1 MAKKGRKTECV
12 SYLRVS
18 GDGQINGDGPDRQ
31 REANESYAKANGL
44 RIEFEAFDAGVSGV
58 CDMENRDE
66 LPLLL
71 DYVEQNS
78 IKVCLVENASRIS
91 RKLMVGEIILDEFK
105 KHGCKVI
112 ESTSGVEL
120 TADDEDETKVLVR
133 QVLACIAEFQKKVD
147 VKKLAAA
154 RKRIRQR
161 SGKCEGRKAFGS
173 TPDEYVILKYIDH
186 LRRKPR
192 QTDKK
197 VKTKRLTYQEVT
209 NQLNKQGFTSKS
221 GAKWT
226 WQNVARI
233 AKQTLAA
240 SDEFNHTQ
248 KDVDEAFIRLNP
260 LSRKQIDLLGGDP
273 VAEIE
278 ESDIVLVLAC
288 FWAARGTERPW
299 GFKKDDDG
307 MPIMIDG
314 KPVEADPPS
323 EEEQER
329 GRRLWNSI
337 GLDGF
342 NVPQAPKNVIEMA
355 IN

>member
-1 MAKKGRKTECV
+1 MAKKGRKTACV

-31 REANESYAKANGL
+31 REANERYAKTNGL
-44 RIEFEAFDAGVSGV
+44 RIDFEAFDAGVSGV

-105 KHGCKVI
+105 KLGCTVI

-161 SGKCEGRKAFGS
+161 TGKCEGRKAFGS
-173 TPDEYVILKYIDH
+173 TPDEYVILRYIEH

-192 QTDKK
+192 QTDRK
-197 VKTKRLTYQEVT
+197 VKTKRLTYQQVCDAL
-209 NQLNKQGFTSKS
+209 NQQGFKTKS
-221 GAKWT
+221 GGEWT
-226 WQNVARI
+226 VPNVARI
-233 AKQTLAA
+233 ATQELNV
-240 SDEFNHTQ
+240 SNEFQHTQ
-248 KDVDEAFIRLNP
+248 KDVDQAFVDLMP
-260 LSRKQIDLLGGDP
+260 LSTKQLSLLSGNNVPGIDPKDNDLVVGTYWHSKGNKEFPYAHLYDEDGDG
-273 VAEIE
+273 
-278 ESDIVLVLAC
+278 L
-288 FWAARGTERPW
+288 
-299 GFKKDDDG
+299 
-307 MPIMIDG
+307 
-314 KPVEADPPS
+314 PS
-323 EEEQER
+323 EEEQAR
-329 GRRLWNSI
+329 GRKLWDSI
-337 GLDGF
+337 GTKSF
-342 NVPQAPKNVIEMA
+342 AIPKAPTNILNPADVR
-355 IN
+355 